1 MTSNRKHQWIT
12 KWMEHQKTSKELQ
25 QLDKDTRQPNTKN
38 NIVLHIQPDLEK
50 ENFVKITCKTK
61 SIGCLRD
68 DVILRKRSRGL
79 TFRLID
85 CYMSTLRVFLEEHE
99 VIEPEINNKQS
110 TNSNTPPT
118 LTSAQIPPQGVI
130 NENNN
135 PNKKYGR
142 EFKNFLNRI

>member
-12 KWMEHQKTSKELQ
+12 KWMKHQKTSDKIQELDQ
-25 QLDKDTRQPNTKN
+25 NTRQPNTKN

-50 ENFVKITCKTK
+50 KNFVQITCKTK
-61 SIGCLRD
+61 STGCLRD

-99 VIEPEINNKQS
+99 VIEPEINNNQT
-110 TNSNTPPT
+110 TNSNTPLT
-118 LTSAQIPPQGVI
+118 LTNVKMPQGVI
-130 NENNN
+130 RENGQE
-135 PNKKYGR
+135 YGR
-142 EFKNFLNRI
+142 ELKNFLNMKNLG